1 MSLIK
6 IKKSD
11 SFEKKS
17 CEALRSVKDNREITK
32 EHELKDIKVT
42 SAIIKVTSTIKKV
55 SCATIKAKL
64 AISRLS

>member
-1 MSLIK
+1 MK

-17 CEALRSVKDNREITK
+17 CEALPSVRDNREITK
-32 EHELKDIKVT
+32 EHRLKDIKVT